1 MKLIIL
7 ILVIIIFIVSY
18 KNIQKEKYIKELKN
32 RLQQIEKDS
41 ERIKFEDAKKKEYI
55 DSINIDI
62 NNLKDSLEY
71 EKKEKL
77 TLESKLVELK
87 KQNTELE
94 KAISKTR
101 VKYNE
106 EKINTI
112 KDDEISDTDEHKSI
126 INNIDIGNNNL
137 NNEAE
142 VKRNNINKLNK
153 KNKINQKSKKTK
165 KEQSKNVDLKSA
177 EDNLNKNIS
186 NESLNNQDKID
197 TEIKDLQSKEK
208 IIKRA
213 KELANSNLW
222 NDEAIKLNKSII
234 EFDEKNIAAHTRLA
248 KCYVIKENYIM
259 AEKLY
264 KEVLTINSNNTI
276 AKNRLHDVEILIKRQ
291 VNYKFF
297 KVLKYLENE
306 FKSFVTI
313 DEFNEEFIIFYNDIY
328 NPYRRGKNRRFRE
341 KEDGDILRLKENEI
355 EVIEKYSNLFNLK
368 LKNIKEILDVNN
380 VIIISIPSSKVGK
393 KKGINYV
400 AENIAKKN
408 GFLDKSN
415 RLIRTKD
422 IHKLSAG
429 GRRDKDVH
437 LNSIKYKEDNCDLS
451 NKTIILID
459 DVITT
464 GNSLIACREILMRCG
479 AKQIVGL
486 GIGRTYSHNS

>member
-197 TEIKDLQSKEK
+197 TEIKDLQREQ
-208 IIKRA
+208 
-213 KELANSNLW
+213 
-222 NDEAIKLNKSII
+222 KS
-234 EFDEKNIAAHTRLA
+234 
-248 KCYVIKENYIM
+248 
-259 AEKLY
+259 
-264 KEVLTINSNNTI
+264 
-276 AKNRLHDVEILIKRQ
+276 
-291 VNYKFF
+291 
-297 KVLKYLENE
+297 
-306 FKSFVTI
+306 
-313 DEFNEEFIIFYNDIY
+313 
-328 NPYRRGKNRRFRE
+328 
-341 KEDGDILRLKENEI
+341 
-355 EVIEKYSNLFNLK
+355 
-368 LKNIKEILDVNN
+368 
-380 VIIISIPSSKVGK
+380 
-393 KKGINYV
+393 
-400 AENIAKKN
+400 
-408 GFLDKSN
+408 
-415 RLIRTKD
+415 
-422 IHKLSAG
+422 
-429 GRRDKDVH
+429 
-437 LNSIKYKEDNCDLS
+437 
-451 NKTIILID
+451 
-459 DVITT
+459 
-464 GNSLIACREILMRCG
+464 
-479 AKQIVGL
+479 
-486 GIGRTYSHNS
+486 